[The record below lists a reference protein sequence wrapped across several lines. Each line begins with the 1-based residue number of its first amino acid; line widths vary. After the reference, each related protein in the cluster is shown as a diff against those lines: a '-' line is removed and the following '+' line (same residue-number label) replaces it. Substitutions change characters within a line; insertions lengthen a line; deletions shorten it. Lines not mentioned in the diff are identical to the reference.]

1 MITGVNSPQA
11 DAVRVLLL
19 SAYDAASHRHW
30 QREFMAMFPDWHWQ
44 VLTLPARHFAWRM
57 RGNPLSWALS
67 EADIL
72 RQHYDAVVATSMV
85 DLATLRGLI
94 PSLGD
99 IPSLL
104 YFHENQFVYPRSS
117 HAHSSIDVQMVSLYS
132 ALAATGLAF
141 NSCYNRDSFLDGVQQ
156 LLKSLPDHIPPGV
169 VDRLRDKAHVLPVP
183 LQADAAAASQC
194 PSWPGTQ
201 GELAVRSLRL
211 LWSGRFEHD
220 KGGQSLLLLLQ
231 ALEASGIDYELAVTG
246 QQFRKMPA
254 AFDRIE
260 SDFSHRLVHFGF
272 VHDEKMLHALQW
284 ASDIILSTADHEF
297 QGLAVLQAVV
307 RGCLPAV
314 PDRLAYQEIYPE
326 LFRYPSVP
334 SDPTAEAAGAAKL
347 VTQLEAGLRSETI
360 SAPDV
365 SRFSAFALRPRYQ
378 KIMQK
383 LVLSSG

>member
-1 MITGVNSPQA
+1 M
-11 DAVRVLLL
+11 RVLLL

-30 QREFMAMFPDWHWQ
+30 QCEFMAMFPDWHWQ

-57 RGNPLSWALS
+57 RGNPLSWAIS
-67 EADIL
+67 EADAL
-72 RQHYDAVVATSMV
+72 KRHYDAVVATSMV

-104 YFHENQFVYPRSS
+104 YFHENQFVYPQSS

-132 ALAATGLAF
+132 ALAARCLAF

-156 LLKSLPDHIPPGV
+156 LLKSLPDQIPPGV
-169 VDRLRDKAHVLPVP
+169 VDRLREKAYVLPVP
-183 LQADAAAASQC
+183 LQADAHETSPC

-231 ALEASGIDYELAVTG
+231 ALEALDIEYELAVTG
-246 QQFRKMPA
+246 QQFRQIPA

-260 SDFSHRLVHFGF
+260 SDFSHRLVQFGF
-272 VHDEKMLHALQW
+272 VHDEKMLHSLQC

-297 QGLAVLQAVV
+297 QGLAVLQAVE

-314 PDRLAYQEIYPE
+314 PDRLAYPEIYPE
-326 LFRYPSVP
+326 QFRYPSVH

-347 VTQLEAGLRSETI
+347 VTELEAGLRSGTI
-360 SAPDV
+360 AVPDV
-365 SRFSAFALRPRYQ
+365 SRFRSSALRPQYQ
-378 KIMQK
+378 QIMQK
-383 LVLSSG
+383 LLLSSG